1 MNQDFR
7 FIHAADLHLD
17 SPLLGLETFDDAP
30 VDVIREATREAL
42 KALVALCIDEQ
53 VAFLLIAG
61 DVYDGEWKSL
71 ATGRFFADQMARLV
85 KAAIPVF
92 LIKGNHDAASVV
104 SKDLII
110 PGVITLDHKRPETKI
125 LEGLGVA
132 IHGQSYS
139 RRDVTENLAAG
150 YPAPTPGHFN
160 IGMLHTC
167 ATGGSTLH
175 APYAPCTVEELVRKG
190 YDYWAL
196 GHVHQ
201 RAILNEDPPVVFPG
215 NIQGRHVRE
224 PAEEGKGVTL
234 VEVVNGSVAEL
245 THKPLDVVRWTQLS
259 IDLSGLPTIAEVYTR
274 VGAEVRIASDQCDE
288 RLLAVRITLT
298 GSCGASLAIHQDLAA
313 FETGLRA
320 FVQGTTSDV
329 WLEEIRVQTRSE
341 SLAPVLA
348 DQGSLADL
356 LEFVRTSSTEGRLT
370 EVSQKLRTLKD
381 RLQSSAP
388 ELVDELGLDDED
400 LLRSLLP
407 DVEETILAIALGG
420 TK

>member
-1 MNQDFR
+1 M
-7 FIHAADLHLD
+7 
-17 SPLLGLETFDDAP
+17 
-30 VDVIREATREAL
+30 
-42 KALVALCIDEQ
+42 
-53 VAFLLIAG
+53 
-61 DVYDGEWKSL
+61 
-71 ATGRFFADQMARLV
+71 
-85 KAAIPVF
+85 
-92 LIKGNHDAASVV
+92 
-104 SKDLII
+104 
-110 PGVITLDHKRPETKI
+110 
-125 LEGLGVA
+125 
-132 IHGQSYS
+132 
-139 RRDVTENLAAG
+139 
-150 YPAPTPGHFN
+150 
-160 IGMLHTC
+160 
-167 ATGGSTLH
+167 
-175 APYAPCTVEELVRKG
+175 
-190 YDYWAL
+190 
-196 GHVHQ
+196 
-201 RAILNEDPPVVFPG
+201 
-215 NIQGRHVRE
+215 
-224 PAEEGKGVTL
+224 
-234 VEVVNGSVAEL
+234 NGSVAEL

-388 ELVDELGLDDED
+388 ELVDELGLNDED